1 MITNRS
7 GIVIR
12 MAVSDVRV
20 MGRSTQG
27 VRLIRLDPDDEI
39 ADVAVVRESE
49 EEDTDVER
57 PAANEEE

>member
-27 VRLIRLDPDDEI
+27 VRLIRLDSDDAI
-39 ADVAVVRESE
+39 ADVAVVRESDDE
-49 EEDTDVER
+49 EPNTDVL
-57 PAANEEE
+57 ASNEEE